1 MLNLKTGL
9 SRIAL
14 LSALAFTV
22 AACSEQKAENTEK
35 VDTVSAAVP
44 TVAEA
49 EAFIAEAEKK
59 LFASEMYLERVSWV
73 NNNFI
78 TYDTDMLVAEADKKH
93 IGLGVKLAMQSKR
106 FQGLELP
113 ADLARKFKKLTL
125 TLTLPAPEDAEKTGE
140 LATIKAGLGSTY
152 ATGKVDMEGEQKTL
166 GQVSRILAKDRTP
179 ERLLASWDGW
189 RKASVPMK
197 EDYTRM
203 VEIANEGAQE
213 LGYSDVGAMWRSGY
227 DMDPDAFATEAD
239 RLWGQVKPLYESLQC
254 HVRAELSDYYGDRVV
269 SDKGSIPAHLLGNM
283 WAQSWGNIYELVKPE
298 SDAQS
303 YDLTALLKAKD
314 YDAKG
319 FARAAEDFFSSLG
332 FEPLPQ
338 TFWDRSL
345 FIKPHDREV
354 ACHASAWN
362 LDWKDDIRV
371 KMCTE
376 VTGEDFI
383 TMHHEIGHN
392 IYQRAY
398 NQQNYFGMTG
408 AHDGFH
414 EAIGDMIALSIT
426 PDYLKTTGLLEE
438 MPSEEADIPIL
449 MQQALDK
456 VAFLPFGLMVDQ
468 WRWKV
473 FSGELTPDTYNS
485 GWWELR
491 EKYQGVKAPN
501 DRPAEAFDPGAK
513 YHIPNNTP
521 YMRYFLA
528 HILQF
533 QFHQSAC
540 EQAGWEGP
548 LHRCSVYG
556 NKEVGTKFKAMM
568 KMGASKPWPDA
579 LEAFTGNRQMDG
591 SSVVAYFAPLKAW
604 LDEQNKDRSCG
615 W

>member
-22 AACSEQKAENTEK
+22 AACSEQKAENREK
-35 VDTVSAAVP
+35 ADTVSTAEP

-59 LFASEMYLERVSWV
+59 LFVSEMYLERMSWV

-113 ADLARKFKKLTL
+113 ADLERKFRKLTL

-140 LATIKAGLGSTY
+140 LATIKAGLGSMY

-166 GQVSRILAKDRTP
+166 GQVSRILAKDRAP

-197 EDYTRM
+197 DDYARM
-203 VEIANEGAQE
+203 VEIANEGARE
-213 LGYSDVGAMWRSGY
+213 LGYPDVGAMWRSGY
-227 DMDPDAFATEAD
+227 DMDPDAFSTEAD

-269 SDKGSIPAHLLGNM
+269 SDKGAIPAHLLGNM

-314 YDAKG
+314 SDAKG
-319 FARAAEDFFSSLG
+319 FARAAEGFFTSMG

-345 FIKPHDREV
+345 FTKPQDREV

-376 VTGEDFI
+376 ITGEDFI

-398 NQQNYFGMTG
+398 NQQSYFGMTG

-501 DRPAEAFDPGAK
+501 DRPADAFDPGAK

-556 NKEVGTKFKAMM
+556 NQEVGAKFKAMM
-568 KMGASKPWPDA
+568 EMGASKPWPDA
-579 LEAFTGNRQMDG
+579 LEAFTGSRQMDG

-604 LDEQNKDRSCG
+604 LDDQNKDRSCG